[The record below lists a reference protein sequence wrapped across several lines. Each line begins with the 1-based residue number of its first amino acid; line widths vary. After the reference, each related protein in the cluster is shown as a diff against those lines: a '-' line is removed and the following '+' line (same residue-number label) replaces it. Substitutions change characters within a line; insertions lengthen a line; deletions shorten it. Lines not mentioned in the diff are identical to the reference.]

1 MPKPKQRRVI
11 IPVQRNEMY
20 SRAPVM
26 FPADLQPRV
35 IRNGPFSPG
44 SPRVADQREP
54 PDELIKR
61 IADNTDILALTQLIE
76 RGLTATQYTVTT
88 APVEIVDGKQ
98 TRGYILLNPSQSSGL
113 TTSGTMFASAARTVA
128 GSPYT
133 STAIGVANYLN
144 LAFFIDVTVFGAGS
158 LIAVNLQTQDPV
170 TLNWA
175 TAQPDI
181 FPAAAIT
188 AVGTYYANTGSLGAD
203 VAARLVA
210 SLTVASSTFSVSYV
224 QKNGLPGGTSGLANT
239 VFIGGPNVNAQTGY
253 PLLEGQ
259 QLKIFTRENTKLFA
273 VSLGSATLSV
283 FNLQ

>member
-1 MPKPKQRRVI
+1 
-11 IPVQRNEMY
+11 
-20 SRAPVM
+20 
-26 FPADLQPRV
+26 
-35 IRNGPFSPG
+35 
-44 SPRVADQREP
+44 
-54 PDELIKR
+54 LIKR

-113 TTSGTMFASAARTVA
+113 TASDTIFASAARTVV

-133 STAIGVANYLN
+133 SDAIGVANYLN

-158 LIAVNLQTQDPV
+158 LIAVNLQTQDPI

-175 TAQPDI
+175 TAQSDI

-188 AVGTYYANTGSLGAD
+188 AVGTYYANVGSLGVD

-210 SLTVASSTFSVSYV
+210 SLTVATSTFSVSYV
-224 QKNGLPGGTSGLANT
+224 QKNGLPGGSSGLANT

-259 QLKIFTRENTKLFA
+259 QLKIFTRENTRLFA